1 MLKILP
7 STIVDQQSSFPR
19 LPAHRRP
26 RQDCLSRASRA
37 GRSYIAILL
46 CSVLLQVS
54 TIAAPVLTEEGFRVP
69 QADSVLEF
77 PRAHGSHPDYK
88 IEWWYFTGQLQS
100 ADGRRFGYQA
110 TFFRNAAPLG
120 DNLSTHGFGD
130 RQLYMAHMAVT
141 DVEGRRFFYEE
152 RLNRDG
158 WDAYASTQGMSV
170 RNGNWTLEMTDTD
183 AEIMQLH
190 FTVHGDAA
198 MQLTLSPLKP
208 RIRFGETDNG
218 VSRKGAHPHATSY
231 YISFTR
237 LQTEGTL
244 ILDGKALAVSGSSWM
259 DHEIASRQL
268 SEELQGWD
276 WTAIHLHDGR
286 EIKAYI
292 LRRNDGSPDPYSRLF
307 WIEKDGSYRRWGPE
321 DFRWQPLRSWKSAKT
336 GITYPI
342 EVILHLPD
350 ALADEAPRRLHL
362 RPLLDQ
368 QELTGAIGGIPY
380 WEGACE
386 VLDADSGEVIGS
398 AYIELAGYGGGL
410 GAIGGAN

>member
-1 MLKILP
+1 MNLNP
-7 STIVDQQSSFPR
+7 EFR
-19 LPAHRRP
+19 LRLALRTPLRNRF
-26 RQDCLSRASRA
+26 RL
-37 GRSYIAILL
+37 ILL
-46 CSVLLQVS
+46 CSVLSHVIA
-54 TIAAPVLTEEGFRVP
+54 TAAPVLTEDGFRVP
-69 QADSVLEF
+69 HADSVLEF

-110 TFFRNAAPLG
+110 TFFRNAAPLS
-120 DNLSTHGFGD
+120 DNSSRKGFGD
-130 RQLYMAHMAVT
+130 RHLYMAHAAVT
-141 DVEGRRFFYEE
+141 DIDRLQFIYEE

-158 WDAYASTQGMSV
+158 WDAFACSYGMSV
-170 RNGNWTLEMTDTD
+170 RNGNWTLQMTDPET
-183 AEIMQLH
+183 ETMQLNL
-190 FTVHGDAA
+190 TVHGHAA
-198 MQLTLSPLKP
+198 MQLMLTPSKP
-208 RIRFGETDNG
+208 RIRFGETTNG

-237 LQTEGTL
+237 LQTKGTL
-244 ILDGKALAVSGSSWM
+244 ILNNEAHEVSGISWM

-268 SEELQGWD
+268 SEELEGWD
-276 WTAIHLHDGR
+276 WTAIHLDDGR

-292 LRRNDGSPDPYSRLF
+292 LRRKDGSPDNYSRLF

-321 DFRWQPLRSWKSAKT
+321 DFSWQPLRTWKSPST

-342 EVILHLPD
+342 EIILHLPD
-350 ALADEAPRRLHL
+350 ELARDAPQRLHL
-362 RPLLDQ
+362 RPLLDH
-368 QELTGAIGGIPY
+368 QELTGTISGIAY

-386 VLDADSGEVIGS
+386 VLDADKGEVIGK